1 MELRSDAALFLR
13 AWARRPLKVA
23 SVWPSGAALSRL
35 ITAGIDGATG
45 PVLEFGPG
53 TGAFTRALLARGV
66 RESDLTLVE
75 SEARFALL
83 LRVRHPLARV
93 ITVDAGGAALR
104 PHLAREEFGAVVSG
118 LPLLSMRPKA
128 VMSVLRAGFARL
140 RPDGAFHQFT
150 YGLRCPVPAAILE
163 RLGLRAERAGTA
175 LRNLPPA
182 TVYRILRR

>member
-13 AWARRPLKVA
+13 AWTRRPLKVA

-35 ITAGIDGATG
+35 VTQGIDGASG
-45 PVLEFGPG
+45 PVLELGPG

-66 RESDLTLVE
+66 SESDLTLVE

-93 ITVDAGGAALR
+93 ITADAGAASLARRLSGEAFGAA
-104 PHLAREEFGAVVSG
+104 VSG
-118 LPLLSMRPKA
+118 LPLLSMRPKS
-128 VMSVLRAGFARL
+128 VMGVLRTAFARL

-150 YGLRCPVPAAILE
+150 YGPRCPVPEAMLH
-163 RLGLRAERAGTA
+163 RLGLRAERVGFA

-182 TVYRILRR
+182 TVYRIVRR